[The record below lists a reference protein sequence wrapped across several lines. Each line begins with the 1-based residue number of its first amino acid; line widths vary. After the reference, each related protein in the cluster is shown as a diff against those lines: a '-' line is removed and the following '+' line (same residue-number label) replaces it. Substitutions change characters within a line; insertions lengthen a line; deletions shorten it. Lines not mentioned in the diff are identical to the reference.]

1 MRRLQD
7 QIVTNKN
14 ILLRVDFNVPVKDGT
29 ILDDI
34 RIKKCLPTL
43 KYLLENQAK
52 IIIISHFG
60 RPKGQKNPDF
70 SLKIIFKRLQELL
83 SEAKINFIEDCI

>member
-14 ILLRVDFNVPVKDGT
+14 ILLRVDFNVPVKDGV

-43 KYLLENQAK
+43 KYLVENHAK
-52 IIIISHFG
+52 IIIASHFG

-70 SLKIIFKRLQELL
+70 SLKIIFQSFQGTKKRE
-83 SEAKINFIEDCI
+83 

>member
-60 RPKGQKNPDF
+60 RPKGQKKSRFFPKNYF
-70 SLKIIFKRLQELL
+70 QEIARII
-83 SEAKINFIEDCI
+83 I